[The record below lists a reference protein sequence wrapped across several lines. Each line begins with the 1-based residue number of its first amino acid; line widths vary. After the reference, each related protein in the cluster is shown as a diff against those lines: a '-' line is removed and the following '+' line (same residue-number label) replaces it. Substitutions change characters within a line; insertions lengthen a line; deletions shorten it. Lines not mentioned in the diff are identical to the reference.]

1 MRVVQTRN
9 KGLVFGILLSA
20 LVVGV
25 MLTMGQ
31 VPLAVSQPV
40 TIPVGSISGA
50 DPDGCSQPGMGNGS
64 RDCGA
69 LERPNDYDS
78 YASQHLGEDRHGQ
91 NGHQRQG
98 DWGVG

>member
-31 VPLAVSQPV
+31 VPLPSV
-40 TIPVGSISGA
+40 
-50 DPDGCSQPGMGNGS
+50 N
-64 RDCGA
+64 R
-69 LERPNDYDS
+69 
-78 YASQHLGEDRHGQ
+78 
-91 NGHQRQG
+91 
-98 DWGVG
+98 